1 MAAPPLLA
9 GGLKLMVAELPA
21 AAMEVMVGAPG
32 AVAGATGVPLADP
45 VGPLPAVLVAL
56 TEQR

>member
-1 MAAPPLLA
+1 M
-9 GGLKLMVAELPA
+9 MVAELPA

-45 VGPLPAVLVAL
+45 DGPLPAVLVAL